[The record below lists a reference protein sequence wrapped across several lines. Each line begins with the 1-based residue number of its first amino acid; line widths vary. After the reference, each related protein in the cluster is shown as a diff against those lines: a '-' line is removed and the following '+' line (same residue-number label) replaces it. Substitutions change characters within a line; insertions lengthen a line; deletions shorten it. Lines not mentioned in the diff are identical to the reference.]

1 MAQVTIVD
9 YGLANIRS
17 VVNAF
22 EYFGADVTV
31 ASEGAQLAGAE
42 RIVVPGVGSFDAG
55 MRGLRDR
62 GHEAALQEAVLGKGV
77 PFLGICLGMQFVMEG
92 SAEGAE
98 RGLGW
103 FKTRCKRFPE
113 GPATPPVPH
122 IGWNDVEIGTAARL
136 FDGLDKSANFYFVH
150 SYFVP
155 CGEATSPYAAGE
167 CDYGVKF
174 LAAIER
180 DNIWACQFH
189 PEKSQMAGMKIIEN
203 FLTKTE

>member
-1 MAQVTIVD
+1 MAQVCIVD

-55 MRGLRDR
+55 MRGLRNR
-62 GHEAALQEAVLGKGV
+62 GHEAALYEAVLEKGR

-92 SAEGAE
+92 SAEGVE

-103 FKTRCKRFPE
+103 FKDKCERFPD

-122 IGWNDVEIGTAARL
+122 IGWNDVEIGSAARL

-155 CGEATSPYAAGE
+155 RSDATSPYAAGE

-203 FLTKTE
+203 FLTKSE